1 MLSDAVQV
9 ANLAASLSPSHPAQ
23 SHLAHASK
31 ALWGEWR
38 DYYLSVTSESY
49 AYPYLVR

>member
-1 MLSDAVQV
+1 MSTNA
-9 ANLAASLSPSHPAQ
+9 AN
-23 SHLAHASK
+23 
-31 ALWGEWR
+31 ALVCEWR